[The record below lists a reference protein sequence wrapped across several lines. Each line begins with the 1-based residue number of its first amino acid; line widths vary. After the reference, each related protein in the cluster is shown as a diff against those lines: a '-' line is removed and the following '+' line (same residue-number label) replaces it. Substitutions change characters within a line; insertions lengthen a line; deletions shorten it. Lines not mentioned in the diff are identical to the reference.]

1 LSDKSHQGDKS
12 SPGRTPDRGQLV
24 SITEAA
30 MLLGVSKMTVRRR
43 VHSKTWPSG
52 RCGKKHLLPRSFVE
66 GAVAAIEAGCGV
78 DVDEFAA
85 TFLARSEAA
94 A

>member
-1 LSDKSHQGDKS
+1 MSDESPQGDKS
-12 SPGRTPDRGQLV
+12 SPGRTVDRGQLL

-30 MLLGVSKMTVRRR
+30 TLLGVSKMTVRRR
-43 VHSKTWPSG
+43 IHSKTWPSG

-66 GAVAAIEAGCGV
+66 GAVAAIEAGCGI

-85 TFLARSEAA
+85 AFLARPEAA